1 MKSGFRIYHAGKRLV
16 HGKLLITSGFIL
28 LAAIIYIVIIMLERF
43 AKSLFYAS
51 TYVSSG
57 ADRQMASNVFS
68 GMDISRY
75 AVTMAATLLLFLIC
89 TPLKCG
95 FKLWYM
101 KNAADTD
108 NSAWVIF
115 SFFGRKY
122 FKCLFVQ
129 ILKVLWLILLFIICC
144 IPSTA
149 FYMGIYYDVISL
161 PNAAAYAVLIA
172 LSLIMLTLYMS
183 IAMLYWQISYVFTMH
198 PDMPIIKL
206 FSLSRNIMK
215 NKRMALLGLLLRC
228 VPLLISCIF
237 VIPAIYAVP
246 IMQSSFAEFAYDASM

>member
-28 LAAIIYIVIIMLERF
+28 LAAIIYIAVILLERL
-43 AKSLFYAS
+43 AKSLFYVL
-51 TYVSSG
+51 TLSSG
-57 ADRQMASNVFS
+57 AEQQMVIDTFS
-68 GMDISRY
+68 GIDVSQY
-75 AVTMAATLLLFLIC
+75 VVTMAAALLLFLIY

-108 NSAWVIF
+108 NSAWIIF

-149 FYMGIYYDVISL
+149 LYMGIYYNVISL
-161 PNAAAYAVLIA
+161 PNAVAYAVLTV
-172 LSLIMLTLYMS
+172 LSFIMLILYMS

-206 FSLSRNIMK
+206 FSLSRSIMK